1 MAHLFAFLAF
11 GRREMGCPN
20 SDTLSDKPRNSLV
33 LTTGSET
40 FLYLDPR
47 APCGAF
53 SWNLRI
59 RSCSVEPASL
69 STRARPALGYKG
81 DLPVEPRRAPAG
93 RLIPVG
99 SRMTCTALTVASG
112 IRKRAQIGGTL
123 RGSN

>member
-1 MAHLFAFLAF
+1 MHQASLVRSSRWKSGPSKGQRSAATAHLFAFLAF
-11 GRREMGCPN
+11 GRREMGRPN

-59 RSCSVEPASL
+59 GSCSVEHAS
-69 STRARPALGYKG
+69 RW
-81 DLPVEPRRAPAG
+81 
-93 RLIPVG
+93 
-99 SRMTCTALTVASG
+99 
-112 IRKRAQIGGTL
+112 
-123 RGSN
+123 